1 MHVHNPK
8 MITWISEN
16 TKIKVTYISVLY
28 LFRPWHEACGT
39 LVPQPWIEPGPSA
52 VKALSLNHQTV
63 REFPHQSLLGPINPF
78 FLSPAS
84 LLLTPLSS
92 FLFLWEG
99 FGGGEWV
106 GDGVQAQEHIWQL
119 YSAIR
124 SIMVSILRKPEE
136 KTTNLYY
143 HGVRPEGLCYE
154 GLCLDLYELP

>member
-1 MHVHNPK
+1 MHAHNPK

-16 TKIKVTYISVLY
+16 TNLEVTYISVLSY
-28 LFRPWHEACGT
+28 LFIYLFWSWHEACGI

-52 VKALSLNHQTV
+52 VKALGPNHQTI

-84 LLLTPLSS
+84 LLLTPSLSLS
-92 FLFLWEG
+92 LSVCVWVWHGRAAEG
-99 FGGGEWV
+99 RQWD
-106 GDGVQAQEHIWQL
+106 GDGVQAIFTAGQL

-136 KTTNLYY
+136 KTNTLYS
-143 HGVRPEGLCYE
+143 HGERPEGLC
-154 GLCLDLYELP
+154 